1 MSSKLDKLKHNLSE
15 ADSIHQSSS
24 RRPKGKRAAAGSNSG
39 DLSFKQTAKRANIDE
54 ALDHGDDSDSPEAQR
69 KAIEDLRNVSSLPS
83 STKSAATTSAAA
95 ATDINPNTF
104 IQVKPKH
111 LRTALPEME
120 GAFDESDDEAGRHD
134 AKRLTIAEAFEDD
147 DILAD
152 FERDQDAEKRRGE
165 PEEINLTLPGWGSWA
180 GTGIEK
186 RPQHK
191 KLILKFPK
199 KEERRPE
206 NRGHVIIV
214 DNDNRKLRDHQVSKL
229 PFPFTSVAEYEASI
243 RAPIGRDFVP
253 ATAHQLLTK
262 PAVTTQLGA
271 IIEPMKE
278 EMLLRRPTAPRTKTT
293 KKIAE
298 LNKAAAARKE
308 KKKK

>member
-1 MSSKLDKLKHNLSE
+1 MLSQVSSKLEKLNRKLAE
-15 ADSIHQSSS
+15 ADSGVG
-24 RRPKGKRAAAGSNSG
+24 RRPKGKRGAASNLS
-39 DLSFKQTAKRANIDE
+39 DLSFKQQAKRPNIDE
-54 ALDHGDDSDSPEAQR
+54 ALDHGDEATDSPEAQR
-69 KAIEDLRNVSSLPS
+69 KAIEDLRNVSMNQ
-83 STKSAATTSAAA
+83 TATNSIAV
-95 ATDINPNTF
+95 DNINPNTF

-111 LRTALPEME
+111 LRTALPDIE
-120 GAFDESDDEAGRHD
+120 GDFPDSDDEQDRAD
-134 AKRLTIAEAFEDD
+134 VKRLTIAEAFEDD
-147 DILAD
+147 DIVAD
-152 FERDQDAEKRRGE
+152 FERDQEDERRKGE
-165 PEEINLTLPGWGSWA
+165 PEEVNLTLPGWGSWA

-186 RPQHK
+186 RQHKK

-199 KEERRPE
+199 QEARREE
-206 NRGHVIIV
+206 NKGHVIIV

-253 ATAHQLLTK
+253 AVAHQLLIK

-278 EMLLRRPTAPRTKTT
+278 EMLLRKQNAPRAKTT

-298 LNKAAAARKE
+298 LNKRAAVRKE
-308 KKKK
+308 KKKSGI

>member
-1 MSSKLDKLKHNLSE
+1 ME
-15 ADSIHQSSS
+15 ANAQQANTTD
-24 RRPKGKRAAAGSNSG
+24 RRQKGKRGAAGSNSG

-54 ALDHGDDSDSPEAQR
+54 ALDHGADADDSLEAQR
-69 KAIEDLRNVSSLPS
+69 KAIDDLRNVS
-83 STKSAATTSAAA
+83 TTAANAANKSNTAAA
-95 ATDINPNTF
+95 DNINPNTF

-152 FERDQDAEKRRGE
+152 FERDQDAEKRKGE
-165 PEEINLTLPGWGSWA
+165 PAEINLTLPGWGSWA

-186 RPQHK
+186 RARNK

-199 KEERRPE
+199 QEERRDE
-206 NRGHVIIV
+206 NKGHVIIV

-253 ATAHQLLTK
+253 ASAHQLLTK
-262 PAVTTQLGA
+262 PAVSTQLGA

-278 EMLLRRPTAPRTKTT
+278 EILLRRPTAPRTKTT

-298 LNKAAAARKE
+298 LNKKAAARKE
-308 KKKK
+308 RKK

>member
-1 MSSKLDKLKHNLSE
+1 MSSKLKKLNKNLVEDDGSVGF
-15 ADSIHQSSS
+15 D
-24 RRPKGKRAAAGSNSG
+24 RRQKSGKRGAVGSNSG

-54 ALDHGDDSDSPEAQR
+54 ALDYGDDAESIER
-69 KAIEDLRNVSSLPS
+69 KAIEDLRNLSNQPSLPL
-83 STKSAATTSAAA
+83 TKSSAI
-95 ATDINPNTF
+95 DNINPNTF

-111 LRTALPEME
+111 LRTALPEIE
-120 GAFDESDDEAGRHD
+120 GAFDELDDESGRQN
-134 AKRLTIAEAFEDD
+134 ANKRLTIAEAFEDD

-152 FERDQDAEKRRGE
+152 FERDKDAEKRKGE

-186 RPQHK
+186 RQPRK

-199 KEERRPE
+199 PEERREE
-206 NRGHVIIV
+206 NKGHVIIV
-214 DNDNRKLRDHQVSKL
+214 DNDNRKLRQHQVSKL

-253 ATAHQLLTK
+253 ASAHQLLIK

-271 IIEPMKE
+271 IIEPMKDE
-278 EMLLRRPTAPRTKTT
+278 ILLRRPTAPRTKTS

-298 LNKAAAARKE
+298 LNKEAAARKE
-308 KKKK
+308 KKK

>member
-1 MSSKLDKLKHNLSE
+1 MQFKVSSKLEKLNKKLSE
-15 ADSIHQSSS
+15 ADAISASD
-24 RRPKGKRAAAGSNSG
+24 RRQKGKRGAAGSHSG

-54 ALDHGDDSDSPEAQR
+54 ALDYGNDSDSAEAQQ
-69 KAIEDLRNVSSLPS
+69 KAIEDLRNVSKHAS
-83 STKSAATTSAAA
+83 STLAKSTPA
-95 ATDINPNTF
+95 DNINPNTF

-111 LRTALPEME
+111 LRTAIPEME
-120 GAFDESDDEAGRHD
+120 GAFDESDDESGRSD

-152 FERDQDAEKRRGE
+152 FERDKDEEKRKGE

-180 GTGIEK
+180 GMGIEK
-186 RPQHK
+186 NRQHRK

-199 KEERRPE
+199 PEVRRDE
-206 NRGHVIIV
+206 NKGHVIIV
-214 DNDNRKLRDHQVSKL
+214 DNDNRKLREHQVSKL

-243 RAPIGRDFVP
+243 RAPIGREFVP
-253 ATAHQLLTK
+253 AGAHQLLTK

-278 EMLLRRPTAPRTKTT
+278 EILLRKPSAPRTKTT

-298 LNKAAAARKE
+298 LNKEATKRKE
-308 KKKK
+308 KKK